1 MFVLL
6 AIVFGASFVFLGVGS
21 GSSSGLGDVFSTI
34 FGGSSGVSV
43 DDLQK
48 KVAENPQ
55 DKTAVV
61 DLAAA
66 LERDGRTDEAIATY
80 RTYLAA
86 HPKSVEILSN
96 LAIVY
101 QTQAGT
107 AANDVNAALREASLA
122 APAAQFRPGSGAL
135 GQALGS
141 FVDPISQTAS
151 TAAEQTYQEAL
162 ARYTAANKDALGIY
176 RQLSKLAPNDS
187 SALLRYAQAAEAAQE
202 LKAASAAYAAFIK
215 RFPNDSLVTDA
226 RKRLK
231 ELKKQIAQQAASVQ
245 VPSGTGPT
253 G

>member
-43 DDLQK
+43 EDLQK

-107 AANDVNAALREASLA
+107 AYNEVSDALRESSLA

-135 GQALGS
+135 GQALDS
-141 FVDPISQTAS
+141 FIDPISQTAS
-151 TAAEQTYQEAL
+151 TVAEQKYQQAL
-162 ARYTAANKDALGIY
+162 ARYTSANKDALGIY
-176 RQLSKLAPNDS
+176 KQLSKLAPSDS

-202 LKAASAAYAAFIK
+202 LKVASAAYAAFIK
-215 RFPNDSLVTDA
+215 RFPNDSLVADA

-231 ELKKQIAQQAASVQ
+231 ELKQQIAQQAASVQ
-245 VPSGTGPT
+245 VPSTPGQTG
-253 G
+253 